1 MKINCPCKSEIS
13 ESDVL
18 FATWEKYLLN
28 LQFFRPRRNRLSWYG
43 CILLTMTQVTSFN
56 GKLVF

>member
-1 MKINCPCKSEIS
+1 MQYVKNCVVIFMKISCPCKSEIS

-28 LQFFRPRRNRLSWYG
+28 LQFFRPRRNRLS
-43 CILLTMTQVTSFN
+43 
-56 GKLVF
+56 